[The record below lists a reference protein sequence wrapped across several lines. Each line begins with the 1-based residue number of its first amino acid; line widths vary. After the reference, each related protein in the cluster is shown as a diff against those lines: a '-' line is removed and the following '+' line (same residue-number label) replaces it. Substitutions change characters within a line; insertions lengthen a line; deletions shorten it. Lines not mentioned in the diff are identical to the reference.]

1 MLLLDREA
9 AVIRC
14 EIPDARGELHPY
26 TIRPVLAAFQSVV
39 FAWRLQRLDS
49 RAEYHVILDVRGIM
63 QCSCGDAKFRN
74 GGRNCK
80 HIRAVRLFAA
90 APPETFFTRKDLPV
104 SEANITPATPDGAIE
119 AALVRGDLSGLSVP
133 ERMAYVAKLCESLG
147 LNPLTAPFR
156 YLTLGGRLVLYATK
170 DCTEQLRKIH
180 NITLKVVEQKL
191 YDDLLVVHVR
201 ATMKSGKVVRE
212 DEDFGA
218 VSLAGL
224 KGEAR
229 ANGIMKAVT
238 KAKRRATLSIC
249 GLGFLDE
256 TEAQDVAALE
266 TSGPL
271 ERLAPQPPGA
281 PDEPALLRRDIMNQ
295 IDALIEDLNIS
306 RAEFDGRLSDAFG
319 HAEPARLS
327 LEDLMKILRGLQARW
342 QRESVA

>member
-1 MLLLDREA
+1 MLLLDRDA

-14 EIPDARGELHPY
+14 EIPDAGGELHDY
-26 TIRPVLAAFQSVV
+26 TIRPVEASFRSVV
-39 FAWRLQRLDS
+39 FAWRLQRLDTG
-49 RAEYHVILDVRGIM
+49 AEHHVILDVRGIL

-90 APPETFFTRKDLPV
+90 APPQTFFCPRKETPV
-104 SEANITPATPDGAIE
+104 PESNAVTTSSPGGAVE
-119 AALVRGDLSGLSVP
+119 AALVRGDLSGLSVAD
-133 ERMAYVAKLCESLG
+133 RMRYVATLCESLG
-147 LNPLTAPFR
+147 LNALTAPFR

-256 TEAQDVAALE
+256 SEARDVQALEAQQ
-266 TSGPL
+266 P
-271 ERLAPQPPGA
+271 APQLDLDPA
-281 PDEPALLRRDIMNQ
+281 DEAGLHESLMERIDGLVVELALPR
-295 IDALIEDLNIS
+295 E
-306 RAEFDGRLSDAFG
+306 EFEARLMSAFG
-319 HAEPARLS
+319 HADPGRLS
-327 LEDLMKILRGLQARW
+327 LEDLNKVLRGLESRKARE
-342 QRESVA
+342 QSAP